1 MPPLEIFSQEISFID
16 GIKEFKGNASSGRYS
31 IDYEKGEV
39 HLSASISSEGTDIQ
53 SYSYFYTH
61 YEAEYRIARKVDP
74 NHYTVSV
81 PDKKVTLKD
90 GEIFKNLET
99 PKTTESG
106 NANYYLVNYRYVDNF
121 RDDIEE
127 LKDYFSPVVK
137 DYLVKMIKKG
147 IVF

>member
-1 MPPLEIFSQEISFID
+1 ME
-16 GIKEFKGNASSGRYS
+16 
-31 IDYEKGEV
+31 
-39 HLSASISSEGTDIQ
+39 
-53 SYSYFYTH
+53 
-61 YEAEYRIARKVDP
+61 P
-74 NHYTVSV
+74 NHYTGSV